1 MKTIANGI
9 REKQIIELLKPLLV
23 LIILVLSW
31 PLIQMLLISNDQT
44 TGYVDPSI
52 IILIVLSLMCFIGM
66 VGLCG
71 WLFKKA
77 IKSIGLPI
85 IDNMVSQFNTMEIW
99 QQVSFYY
106 ASYALLLL
114 AGVGCLAAVL

>member
-1 MKTIANGI
+1 MKAIANGI

-114 AGVGCLAAVL
+114 AGVGCLAVVL

>member
-9 REKQIIELLKPLLV
+9 REKQIIELLKPFLV

-114 AGVGCLAAVL
+114 AGVGCLAVVL

>member
-114 AGVGCLAAVL
+114 AGVGCLAVVL

>member
-23 LIILVLSW
+23 LIILILSW
-31 PLIQMLLISNDQT
+31 PLLQMLLISNDQT

-77 IKSIGLPI
+77 IKSVGLPI
-85 IDNMVSQFNTMEIW
+85 IDNMVSQFNTMAIW
-99 QQVSFYY
+99 QQVGFYY